1 MKLLSKIYYQL
12 CKPRKHI
19 NIVTLV
25 PGVQMFRMIRPCVLM
40 WLVGHTFVGS
50 LGAGRKLY
58 QGNENTINNY
68 FNVS

>member
-1 MKLLSKIYYQL
+1 MQRIMLLPTLPIY
-12 CKPRKHI
+12 
-19 NIVTLV
+19 IVTLV
-25 PGVQMFRMIRPCVLM
+25 PGVQMFRMLRPSVLM
-40 WLVGHTFVGS
+40 WLEGHTFVGS

>member
-1 MKLLSKIYYQL
+1 MRMCATLWIKASE
-12 CKPRKHI
+12 RFRH
-19 NIVTLV
+19 IVTLV
-25 PGVQMFRMIRPCVLM
+25 PGVQMFRMLRPSVLM
-40 WLVGHTFVGS
+40 WLEGHTFVGS

>member
-1 MKLLSKIYYQL
+1 MSGLLYIYIYS
-12 CKPRKHI
+12 
-19 NIVTLV
+19 VTLV
-25 PGVQMFRMIRPCVLM
+25 PGVQMFRMLRPSVLM
-40 WLVGHTFVGS
+40 WLEGHTFVGS